1 MTDTT
6 SKSDKTIA
14 DYLGDLIA
22 VETHIEQALDHQL
35 NLTKDDPTAGPVV
48 REFHDMV
55 RDQLKE
61 LRALQ
66 PEEGTT
72 AGNPIIAAGATIL
85 GKVAGVIDMV
95 RTEAISKAL
104 RDDYVAFNLAAIS
117 HSMFLATATTL
128 GDTKMA
134 EVAQRHLTN
143 YAGAVQKIN
152 QVIAGVVI
160 SELAKDGHPV
170 EAKITADVTQ
180 SIDHAWKG
188 TSPSH

>member
-1 MTDTT
+1 MSQTL
-6 SKSDKTIA
+6 SKSEKTIA

-35 NLTKDDPTAGPVV
+35 KLTQDDPTVGPVIQQ
-48 REFHDMV
+48 FHDMV

-72 AGNPIIAAGATIL
+72 AGNPVIAAGATIL
-85 GKVAGVIDMV
+85 GKVAGIIDMV

-104 RDDYVAFNLAAIS
+104 RDDYTAFNLAAMS

-128 GDTKMA
+128 GDTKAA

-152 QVIAGVVI
+152 QIIAGVVI
-160 SELAKDGHPV
+160 NELAKDGHPV
-170 EAKITADVTQ
+170 EAKVTADVT
-180 SIDHAWKG
+180 STIDRAWRVTG
-188 TSPSH
+188 PSH